1 MSRKRCQRRRIT
13 SLPPPGLRRML
24 DAGQRI
30 ELGLVHWQ
38 NLDAIATGQ
47 ANVQTLAH
55 WVEGVHTWSRVADLL
70 ANRNPDHAP
79 AVSEMRAQLELA
91 TRLVERYGASGR
103 IGLTG
108 PQYQL
113 AKRGAAVMD
122 ALAHTVDQPTASAAA
137 DWSEQQMAR
146 LAIGAERNA
155 R

>member
-1 MSRKRCQRRRIT
+1 MKRACKRRVWIP
-13 SLPPPGLRRML
+13 LPPRGLRPKL
-24 DAGQRI
+24 TPGQQTD
-30 ELGLVHWQ
+30 LALAHMV
-38 NLDAIATGQ
+38 NLDAVSRGEADESLLWQ
-47 ANVQTLAH
+47 L
-55 WVEGVHTWSRVADLL
+55 VECVYTWSRVADLL